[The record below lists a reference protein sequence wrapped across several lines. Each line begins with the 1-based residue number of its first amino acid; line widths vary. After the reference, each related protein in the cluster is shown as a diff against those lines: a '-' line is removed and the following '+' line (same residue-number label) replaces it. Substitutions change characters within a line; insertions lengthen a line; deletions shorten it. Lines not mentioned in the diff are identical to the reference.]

1 MALPLVKSALACS
14 DFTRTVQP
22 YIPQLND
29 LPQQLW
35 QSSTNPQAL
44 KQLYLNT
51 NPLISA
57 FAFSLFLVPIVLVI
71 SEVNKNY
78 SQIDRVWSLLPTVY
92 NLHYVAYAH
101 AKGLPTQRLDSLA
114 IISSVW
120 SMRLTFNY
128 WRKGGYEIGSE
139 DYRWE
144 VLRKYI
150 NNAPLFF
157 LFNVVFISL
166 SQSVLLFSVSMPT
179 YILLLASPLVPSDN
193 VDILFTQVLLASV
206 FLAFTAD
213 QQQWNFQS
221 AKHTYQRTA
230 KVPHPTSFTA
240 LDFDRGFRTTG
251 LWALSRHPN
260 FLAEQTTWVTLYT
273 WSCYIT
279 GDFWNWTGV
288 GALSYLVLFQASTW
302 FTELLTERKY
312 PEYKK
317 YQQRVGKFV
326 PKLWGEGIGDLR
338 GERGEGKKE
347 K

>member
-22 YIPQLND
+22 YIPQLNE

-35 QSSTNPQAL
+35 HSATNPQAL

-78 SQIDRVWSLLPTVY
+78 SQIDRVWSLLPTAY

-120 SMRLTFNY
+120 SARLTYNY

-150 NNAPLFF
+150 NPPLFF
-157 LFNVVFISL
+157 IFNVFFISL
-166 SQSVLLFSVSMPT
+166 AQS
-179 YILLLASPLVPSDN
+179 
-193 VDILFTQVLLASV
+193 
-206 FLAFTAD
+206 
-213 QQQWNFQS
+213 
-221 AKHTYQRTA
+221 
-230 KVPHPTSFTA
+230 
-240 LDFDRGFRTTG
+240 
-251 LWALSRHPN
+251 
-260 FLAEQTTWVTLYT
+260 
-273 WSCYIT
+273 
-279 GDFWNWTGV
+279 
-288 GALSYLVLFQASTW
+288 
-302 FTELLTERKY
+302 
-312 PEYKK
+312 
-317 YQQRVGKFV
+317 
-326 PKLWGEGIGDLR
+326 
-338 GERGEGKKE
+338 
-347 K
+347 

>member
-14 DFTRTVQP
+14 EFTRTVQP

-29 LPQQLW
+29 LPQQFW
-35 QSSTNPQAL
+35 QSATNPQAL

-57 FAFSLFLVPIVLVI
+57 FAFSLLIVPIFLVV
-71 SEVNKNY
+71 SEINKNY
-78 SQIDRVWSLLPTVY
+78 SQVDRVWSLLPTVY

-120 SMRLTFNY
+120 SIRLTFNY

-150 NNAPLFF
+150 NPPLFF
-157 LFNVVFISL
+157 IFNVFFISL
-166 SQSVLLFSVSMPT
+166 AQSILLFSVSMPT

-193 VDILFTQVLLASV
+193 IDILFTQVLLASV

-213 QQQWNFQS
+213 QQQWS
-221 AKHTYQRTA
+221 TSVKALS
-230 KVPHPTSFTA
+230 SFT
-240 LDFDRGFRTTG
+240 
-251 LWALSRHPN
+251 H
-260 FLAEQTTWVTLYT
+260 
-273 WSCYIT
+273 
-279 GDFWNWTGV
+279 
-288 GALSYLVLFQASTW
+288 
-302 FTELLTERKY
+302 
-312 PEYKK
+312 
-317 YQQRVGKFV
+317 
-326 PKLWGEGIGDLR
+326 
-338 GERGEGKKE
+338 
-347 K
+347 